1 MKKSSR
7 CTCVK
12 SLLNSWSGFNW
23 LHFNL
28 GTMDQGTSKCD
39 GVQLL
44 ITPTTNN
51 SWKKSVT
58 FSNSSICYTP
68 KHWYLNNKTCL
79 TSGLCMVKSYVVCMH
94 ILMLSS
100 LFLIIYIW
108 MCYFL
113 DSECCWIPY
122 FVGKVQIAKI
132 FQFWTSFAVFWL
144 SKKIV
149 WAD

>member
-7 CTCVK
+7 CTCVSK
-12 SLLNSWSGFNW
+12 FLSTLDLDLTDCILIFKLWIKI
-23 LHFNL
+23 
-28 GTMDQGTSKCD
+28 TSKCD

-58 FSNSSICYTP
+58 FSNSSICWNTP
-68 KHWYLNNKTCL
+68 KHWYMNNKTCL

-100 LFLIIYIW
+100 LFLIIYNW

-132 FQFWTSFAVFWL
+132 FQFWTSFAVFW
-144 SKKIV
+144 
-149 WAD
+149 